1 MEEISR
7 TAKKKPDSRTEKREP
22 RPGAAQRPAPE
33 KGHPER
39 KPARKSRPGGAAEK
53 KGEPRPRAAQRP
65 APEKGHPERKPA
77 RKSRPG
83 DAAGK
88 KGEPRPGAAQ
98 RPAPEKGH
106 PERKPVRKS
115 RPGDAA
121 GKKPSSQKR
130 LPGEESRKE
139 LSVKKRRRGQRRR
152 RGRMQPVQMAILA
165 VALVVFCI
173 SAVALIRIFLE
184 YKQGEDTYQ
193 EIEEQFAVQEQ
204 TEPETEGGTGE
215 EAAEDRFEPLSID
228 FQALRAVYPDVYG
241 WIQMPGLDVSYPV
254 VQGPDNDYYLY
265 RMVDGEENNAG
276 SIFVEQSN
284 GAKFQDA
291 NTILYGH
298 NMKNGSMFGK
308 LKKYGEEEFY
318 KENPSFYLYTEDGA
332 WQYDIFSV
340 RVVSAV
346 GGSYQISF
354 ASEADFEAY
363 IDTAIRTSMYD
374 TGVVPGAGDTL
385 VTLSTCTS
393 SDENRLIVQAVKGQ
407 AVR

>member
-7 TAKKKPDSRTEKREP
+7 TAKKKPDSRIGKGEP

-39 KPARKSRPGGAAEK
+39 KPARKSHPGNAAEK
-53 KGEPRPRAAQRP
+53 KGEPRPGAAQRP
-65 APEKGHPERKPA
+65 ALEKGHPERKPA

-88 KGEPRPGAAQ
+88 RPS
-98 RPAPEKGH
+98 P
-106 PERKPVRKS
+106 
-115 RPGDAA
+115 
-121 GKKPSSQKR
+121 QKR
-130 LPGEESRKE
+130 LPGEAPRKKE
-139 LSVKKRRRGQRRR
+139 LSAQKRRGGQQRRR
-152 RGRMQPVQMAILA
+152 RRRMQPVQMAILV

-193 EIEEQFAVQEQ
+193 EIEEQFAVQELP
-204 TEPETEGGTGE
+204 EAETEGGMGE

-265 RMVDGEENNAG
+265 RMVDGAENNAG

-354 ASEADFEAY
+354 AAEADFEAY

-374 TGVVPGAGDTL
+374 TGIVPGAGDTL
-385 VTLSTCTS
+385 VTLSTCMS